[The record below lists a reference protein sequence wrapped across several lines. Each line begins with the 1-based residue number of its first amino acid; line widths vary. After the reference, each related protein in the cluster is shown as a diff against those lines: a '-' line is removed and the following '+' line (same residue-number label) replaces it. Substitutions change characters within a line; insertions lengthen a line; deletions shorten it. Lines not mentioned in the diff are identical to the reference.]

1 MYIRNTF
8 TASREDLERC
18 AGRAKQAAR
27 IIREKDVLM
36 ECYLLGAHHTINM
49 LINHGDGIKDEETFL
64 TRLTAEWAVENG
76 EPLEV
81 WDE

>member
-8 TASREDLERC
+8 TASRSDLELC
-18 AGRAKQAAR
+18 AGRAKQAAAMVR
-27 IIREKDVLM
+27 DKDVLA
-36 ECYLLGAHHTINM
+36 ECYLLGAYHAIHM
-49 LINHGDGIKDEETFL
+49 LLNYGDGIKDEETFL